1 MGMRLSIVDHFE
13 TNTVFI
19 SSVLE
24 IGDINQSQAYSTV
37 YAVQERSKGF
47 IDTSQKPSIVLPPPT
62 VICPKKQRKAA
73 IVNAF
78 PFIHVGHVHI
88 TGISTAAVG
97 LIGSANEATG
107 YCRIQHVRK
116 LTSKQIQS

>member
-1 MGMRLSIVDHFE
+1 MRLSIIDHLE
-13 TNTVFI
+13 ANTIFI

-24 IGDINQSQAYSTV
+24 IGDIHQSQAYSTV
-37 YAVQERSKGF
+37 YAVQEQSKGF
-47 IDTSQKPSIVLPPPT
+47 IDTSQKLGVVLPPPT
-62 VICPKKQRKAA
+62 ILCPKKQRKAS
-73 IVNAF
+73 IVNAY
-78 PFIHVGHVHI
+78 PFIHVGQVHI

-97 LIGSANEATG
+97 LIGSAHEATG